1 MKYISLAKDVIHD
14 LPFYLAME
22 EYVAKCLDIAEAFFM
37 WQINPTVIFGRNQL
51 AEKEVNLNYC
61 RNHGIATYRRKSG
74 GGCVYADMG
83 NIMFSYI
90 TNTYNVADAY
100 KQYLTKVVSVLCDLG
115 IQAELTGRNDI
126 LVEGHKISGNAFY
139 HVNNKS
145 VVHGTMLFDTNMENM
160 INAITPSSVKLTS
173 NSVDSVRS
181 RITTLKKYLNITQE
195 DFKNQVTDKLCD
207 GEYVLFE
214 SDERLIEQMSEIYK
228 SDTFIKGK
236 NPQFNIEKSERI
248 EGVGEFHV
256 LLEIRNGKIND
267 INLIG
272 DYFLL
277 QEIDTMLLSKLKGV
291 FYNEQSV
298 TENITNVKVG
308 DFIMNMTNE
317 QFVKLIII

>member
-1 MKYISLAKDVIHD
+1 MKYISLAKDAIHD

-22 EYVAKCLDIAEAFFM
+22 EYVAKCLDIGEAFFM
-37 WQINPTVIFGRNQL
+37 WQIKPTVIFGRNQL

-61 RNHGIATYRRKSG
+61 RTHGIATYRRKSG

-100 KQYLTKVVSVLCDLG
+100 KQYLTKVVSALRDFGVH
-115 IQAELTGRNDI
+115 AEFTGRNDI

-139 HVNNKS
+139 HVNGKS

-173 NSVDSVRS
+173 NSVASVRS

-195 DFKNQVTDKLCD
+195 DFKKQITEKLCD

-214 SDERLIEQMSEIYK
+214 SDERIIEQMSEVYK

-236 NPQFNIEKSERI
+236 NPQCNIEKSEHI
-248 EGVGEFHV
+248 EGIGEFNV
-256 LLEIRNGKIND
+256 LLEISNGKIKD

-277 QEIDTMLLSKLKGV
+277 QEIDTMLLNKLKGV
-291 FYNEQSV
+291 FYDEKSV
-298 TENITNVKVG
+298 SETIAHVKVG